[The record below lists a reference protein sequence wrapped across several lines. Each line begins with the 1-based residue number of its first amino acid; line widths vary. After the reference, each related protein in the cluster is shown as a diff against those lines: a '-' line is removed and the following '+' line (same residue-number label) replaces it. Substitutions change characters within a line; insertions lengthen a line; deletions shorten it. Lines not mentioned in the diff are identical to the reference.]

1 MAVRFGLVGTGYWA
15 RTVHGAGLAA
25 HPGVELA
32 GVWGRDPSRTAD
44 AAAELGTA
52 PVPTFEQLL
61 DEVDAVAF
69 AVPPTVQAPL
79 ALRAAGSGRHLL
91 LDKPTALDP
100 GEARELADAAE
111 QSGVGSV
118 VFFTSMF
125 DLGRRDWAAGVR
137 AAGDW
142 DGAIGFWMGSLDTP
156 GSPYANSPWRR
167 EQGSLWDSLPH
178 AVSLLEATLGTI
190 GAVTARGG
198 HRDTVHLITEHPG
211 GATGTVTG
219 SLLTPE
225 GARRSSFDVWGPRGT
240 SSVPDSGDSSTAYRV
255 AIDELL
261 TQVDRAKPGHPYDVR
276 YGAHVVDLL
285 AAAQRQVEAA
295 RRPR

>member
-15 RTVHGAGLAA
+15 RTIHGAGLAA

-32 GVWGRDPSRTAD
+32 GVWGRDPGRTAE

-52 PVPTFEQLL
+52 PVASFEQLL

-69 AVPPTVQAPL
+69 AVPPAVQAPL
-79 ALRAAGSGRHLL
+79 AIRAAGSGRHLL

-100 GEARELADAAE
+100 REAHALADAAE

-125 DLGRRDWAAGVR
+125 DVPRREWVAGVR

-142 DGAIGFWMGSLDTP
+142 DGAIGYWMGSVDTP
-156 GSPYANSPWRR
+156 GNPYRESAWRR

-198 HRDTVHLITEHPG
+198 HRDTVHLITSHPG

-225 GARRSSFDVWGPRGT
+225 GARRNGFDVWGPRGT
-240 SSVPDSGDSSTAYRV
+240 SSVPEGAGSSAAYAV

-261 TQVDRAKPGHPYDVR
+261 TQVERAKPGHPYDVR

-285 AAAQRQVEAA
+285 ADAQRQVDAA
-295 RRPR
+295 R

>member
-1 MAVRFGLVGTGYWA
+1 MAGRFGLVGTGHWA
-15 RTVHGAGLAA
+15 RTIHGAGLAA
-25 HPGVELA
+25 HPGVDLA
-32 GVWGRDPSRTAD
+32 GVWGRDPGRTAG

-52 PVPTFEQLL
+52 PVGSFEQLL
-61 DEVDAVAF
+61 DQVDAVAF

-79 ALRAAGSGRHLL
+79 AIRAAGSGRHLL

-100 GEARELADAAE
+100 GEAQELAAAAE

-142 DGAIGFWMGSLDTP
+142 DGAIGFWMGSVDTP

-167 EQGSLWDSLPH
+167 EHGALWDSLPH
-178 AVSLLEATLGTI
+178 AVSLMEATLGTI

-225 GARRSSFDVWGPRGT
+225 GARRSGFDVWGPRGT
-240 SSVPDSGDSSTAYRV
+240 SSVPDSVNSSAAYRV
-255 AIDELL
+255 AIDDLL
-261 TQVDRAKPGHPYDVR
+261 AQVEHGRPGHPYDVS

-285 AAAQRQVEAA
+285 ADAQRQVDAA
-295 RRPR
+295 R

>member
-25 HPGVELA
+25 HPGVDLA
-32 GVWGRDPSRTAD
+32 GVWGRDPGRTAE
-44 AAAELGTA
+44 AATELATA
-52 PVPTFEQLL
+52 PVASFEQLL
-61 DEVDAVAF
+61 DDVDAVAF
-69 AVPPTVQAPL
+69 AVPPAVQAPL
-79 ALRAAGSGRHLL
+79 AIRAAGSGRHLL

-100 GEARELADAAE
+100 GEAHALADAAE

-125 DLGRRDWAAGVR
+125 DLPRRAWAAGVR

-142 DGAIGFWMGSLDTP
+142 DGAIGFWMGSVDTP
-156 GSPYANSPWRR
+156 GSPYRNSPWRR

-178 AVSLLEATLGTI
+178 AVSLLEATLGTVAAI
-190 GAVTARGG
+190 TARGG

-225 GARRSSFDVWGPRGT
+225 GAYRNGFDVWGPRGT
-240 SSVPDSGDSSTAYRV
+240 SSVPEGAGSSAAYTV

-261 TQVDRAKPGHPYDVR
+261 AQIESAKPGHAHDVR

-285 AAAQRQVEAA
+285 ADAQRQVDAA
-295 RRPR
+295 R